1 MRNRVVVCRQ
11 SSAGL
16 GNLTGVLEAMMEPA
30 SLPHDPALPQDVLQ
44 AGSGGMV
51 SAEPLLD
58 FWEEEIRVFGEEEP
72 DLDFADRP

>member
-1 MRNRVVVCRQ
+1 MRNSVVVCSQ

-16 GNLTGVLEAMMEPA
+16 GSLTGALEAMMEPA

-58 FWEEEIRVFGEEEP
+58 FWEEIRVFGEEEP
-72 DLDFADRP
+72 DLDFTDRP